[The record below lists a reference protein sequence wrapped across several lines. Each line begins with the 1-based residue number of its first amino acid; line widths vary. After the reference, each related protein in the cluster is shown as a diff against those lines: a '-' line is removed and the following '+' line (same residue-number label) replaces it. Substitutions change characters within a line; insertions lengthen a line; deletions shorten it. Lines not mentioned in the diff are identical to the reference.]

1 MDILGS
7 AVGAN
12 TTAGEEGETTTGSG
26 AGGEGAEETGTGAA
40 SVFLA
45 SGMESGEAAEVRAPP
60 DSEATGD
67 CVCVPPLFTWAK
79 RTTGAGCG
87 GEASTAT

>member
-12 TTAGEEGETTTGSG
+12 TTAGEEGEATTGSG

-40 SVFLA
+40 SGFLA

-60 DSEATGD
+60 GSEATVD
-67 CVCVPPLFTWAK
+67 CGCAAALFTWAK

-87 GEASTAT
+87 EEGSTIT